1 VPLAIPLIVLLALFV
16 SMGMAT
22 LQRNVSGGFVQWAAS
37 AFRKIPLFGGF
48 TIDQIVKMDRFVTHQ
63 LGRAFNAVESQGV
76 KWLTDLSH
84 YQDVV
89 GYWSLYWPI
98 GLYHAVHRLLTHS
111 IPRAVTARTAPLS
124 RQVDA
129 AEAQAK
135 AAAGIAHTLP
145 RTVKAH
151 DRTQEVTRI
160 ETVAMPHAGEWN
172 WIHDHFDTLKKS
184 VAAAAAG
191 AIGLALPHAPS
202 LPVPWGLTA
211 RQLRRRLGRAEA
223 LLGVTAFTAVLA
235 ATLGVSVRC
244 LRPTGPLSRVSRRLC
259 GLSGA
264 ALNDLLSLIADV
276 LIITEICE
284 VIPLME
290 QGFNVIAEP
299 LSGLIGE
306 AGAALCGGDFDP
318 PPTLSLPTLSLPALV
333 GVTAVEV

>member
-1 VPLAIPLIVLLALFV
+1 MPLAIPLIVLLALFV

-22 LQRNVSGGFVQWAAS
+22 LQRNVSGGFIQWASS

-89 GYWSLYWPI
+89 GYWSLYWPV

-111 IPRAVTARTAPLS
+111 IPRAVTARTAPLA

-135 AAAGIAHTLP
+135 AAAGIAHALP

-151 DRTQEVTRI
+151 DRTQAVTQI

-223 LLGVTAFTAVLA
+223 LLGVTAFAAVLA
-235 ATLGVSVRC
+235 STLGVSARC

-259 GLSGA
+259 GLSSG
-264 ALNDLLSLIADV
+264 ALNDLLGLLVDALIVVDV
-276 LIITEICE
+276 CE
-284 VIPLME
+284 VITLLNEGLTVIEGPLADLT
-290 QGFNVIAEP
+290 GV
-299 LSGLIGE
+299 
-306 AGAALCGGDFDP
+306 AGAALCHGDYSEP
-318 PPTLSLPTLSLPALV
+318 PAMPSVQLYLPSNPSLQLS
-333 GVTAVEV
+333 GV

>member
-22 LQRNVSGGFVQWAAS
+22 LQRNVSGGFIQWASS

-89 GYWSLYWPI
+89 GYWSLYWPV

-111 IPRAVTARTAPLS
+111 IPRAVTARTAPLA

-135 AAAGIAHTLP
+135 AAAGIAHALP

-151 DRTQEVTRI
+151 DRTQAVTQI

-191 AIGLALPHAPS
+191 AIGHALPHAPS

-223 LLGVTAFTAVLA
+223 LLGVTAFAAVLA
-235 ATLGVSVRC
+235 STLGVSVRC
-244 LRPTGPLSRVSRRLC
+244 LKPSGPLGRVARSLC
-259 GLSGA
+259 GLDKWLIDFLLIGA
-264 ALNDLLSLIADV
+264 VEAFIASDLCGFSDLLVKQAEAIRPGLLELVDVEDALIGCHGTV
-276 LIITEICE
+276 K
-284 VIPLME
+284 PLD
-290 QGFNVIAEP
+290 FNLPP
-299 LSGLIGE
+299 LSLAPMPGPS
-306 AGAALCGGDFDP
+306 AL
-318 PPTLSLPTLSLPALV
+318 
-333 GVTAVEV
+333 AV